1 MEGSSIDNFNFNNS
15 LESKSILVSTHTSFE
30 KYNPIYNSKDLNKHI
45 IKSITH
51 NLREIIK
58 ENIHNN
64 QMKYVIKTDLFY
76 LNKLPPISIEDYIKR
91 IFNYT
96 KMNLSSLILS
106 IIYIDRFCELNGYIL
121 SLNNIHRILLAA
133 CLLSIKFNEDI
144 NINTKYYANIAGV
157 SVADLNN
164 LEHYFYI
171 KLNFSL
177 YIDYD
182 FYQKYFEYFRK
193 NINSDNKKYIN
204 SDLNKE
210 DRKKDIEN

>member
-15 LESKSILVSTHTSFE
+15 LESKSIMVSAHASFE

-182 FYQKYFEYFRK
+182 FYQKYFEYFCK

-210 DRKKDIEN
+210 DKKEIEN

>member
-15 LESKSILVSTHTSFE
+15 LESKSILVSAHASFE

-182 FYQKYFEYFRK
+182 FYQKYFEYFCK

-210 DRKKDIEN
+210 DKKEIEN